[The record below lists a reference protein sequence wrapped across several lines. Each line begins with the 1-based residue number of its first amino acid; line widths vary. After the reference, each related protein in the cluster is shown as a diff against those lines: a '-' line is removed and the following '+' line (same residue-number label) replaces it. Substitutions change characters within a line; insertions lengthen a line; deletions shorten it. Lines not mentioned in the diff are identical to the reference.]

1 MPRLI
6 RAVVTGLGIGFLP
19 LAPGT
24 WASGATVLL
33 VAFIHWVVPTRE
45 ALVLG
50 GVLVLL
56 TPLAVV
62 FSTRYSQAENHPDP
76 SQVVIDEIIGQ
87 MVCFL
92 WIPISIFSLAV
103 GFLMF
108 RFFDI
113 VKPFPV
119 RTCERLPGGMGIV
132 CDDVAAGLY
141 AGVLLSILLWL
152 LSG

>member
-50 GVLVLL
+50 GILVLL

>member
-6 RAVVTGLGIGFLP
+6 QAVVTGLGIGYLP

-24 WASGATVLL
+24 WASGTTVLL
-33 VAFIHWVVPTRE
+33 IALIHWAVPTQVG
-45 ALVLG
+45 LILG
-50 GVLVLL
+50 GLL
-56 TPLAVV
+56 LFITPVAVI
-62 FSTRYSQAENHPDP
+62 FSTRFSKAESHTDP
-76 SQVVIDEIIGQ
+76 SEVVIDEIIGQ
-87 MVCFL
+87 MICFL
-92 WIPISIFSLAV
+92 WNPVSMVSLMA

-132 CDDVAAGLY
+132 FDDVAAGLY
-141 AGVLLSILLWL
+141 AGVLLAILLWL
-152 LSG
+152 LPG

>member
-1 MPRLI
+1 VPRLI

-33 VAFIHWVVPTRE
+33 VALIHWVAPTRE

-50 GVLVLL
+50 GILVLL

-76 SQVVIDEIIGQ
+76 AQVVIDEIIGQ
-87 MVCFL
+87 MFCFL
-92 WIPISIFSLAV
+92 WVPISIFSLAV

-113 VKPFPV
+113 LKPFPV

>member
-1 MPRLI
+1 M
-6 RAVVTGLGIGFLP
+6 GYLP

-24 WASGATVLL
+24 WASGATVLW
-33 VAFIHWVVPTRE
+33 VALIHWVLPARE
-45 ALVLG
+45 GLVLG

-56 TPLAVV
+56 TPVAIV
-62 FSTRYSQAENHPDP
+62 FSTRFSQAENQSDP

-87 MVCFL
+87 MLCFL
-92 WIPISIFSLAV
+92 WVPVSVFSLIA

-119 RTCERLPGGMGIV
+119 RTFEKLPGGMGIV
-132 CDDVAAGLY
+132 LDDVAAGLY
-141 AGVLLSILLWL
+141 AGVALSILLWL
-152 LSG
+152 MPG

>member
-1 MPRLI
+1 M
-6 RAVVTGLGIGFLP
+6 
-19 LAPGT
+19 
-24 WASGATVLL
+24 
-33 VAFIHWVVPTRE
+33 
-45 ALVLG
+45 
-50 GVLVLL
+50 
-56 TPLAVV
+56 
-62 FSTRYSQAENHPDP
+62 
-76 SQVVIDEIIGQ
+76 VIDEIIGQ

-92 WIPISIFSLAV
+92 WILISIFSLAM

-141 AGVLLSILLWL
+141 AGVSLSILLWL

>member
-6 RAVVTGLGIGFLP
+6 RAVVTGLGIGYLP

-24 WASGATVLL
+24 WASGITVLV
-33 VAFIHWVVPTRE
+33 VALIHWVAPTRE
-45 ALVLG
+45 GLVLG

-56 TPLAVV
+56 TPVAVI
-62 FSTRYSQAENHPDP
+62 FSTRFSQVQNHSDP

-92 WIPISIFSLAV
+92 WVPVSIFSLVV
-103 GFLMF
+103 GFLVF

-132 CDDVAAGLY
+132 FDDVAAGLY
-141 AGVLLSILLWL
+141 AGMSLSILLWL
-152 LSG
+152 MSG

>member
-1 MPRLI
+1 M
-6 RAVVTGLGIGFLP
+6 
-19 LAPGT
+19 
-24 WASGATVLL
+24 TVLL
-33 VAFIHWVVPTRE
+33 VALIHWASPICEGV
-45 ALVLG
+45 VLG
-50 GVLVLL
+50 VALVLL
-56 TPLAVV
+56 TPLAVI
-62 FSTRYSQAENHPDP
+62 FSTRFSQVENQPDP

-92 WIPISIFSLAV
+92 WVPVSAFSLVA

-132 CDDVAAGLY
+132 FDDVAAGLY
-141 AGVLLSILLWL
+141 AGGVLSILLWL
-152 LSG
+152 MPG

>member
-6 RAVVTGLGIGFLP
+6 RAVVTGLGIGYLP

-24 WASGATVLL
+24 WASGATILL
-33 VAFIHWVVPTRE
+33 VALIHRVAPARE
-45 ALVLG
+45 SLVLG
-50 GVLVLL
+50 GALVLL
-56 TPLAVV
+56 TPVAVV
-62 FSTRYSQAENHPDP
+62 FSTRYSHTENHPDP

-92 WIPISIFSLAV
+92 WVPITIFSLAV

-119 RTCERLPGGMGIV
+119 RTFEKLPGGMGIV
-132 CDDVAAGLY
+132 FDDVAAGLY
-141 AGVLLSILLWL
+141 TGVSLSILLWL

>member
-1 MPRLI
+1 MPRFI
-6 RAVVTGLGIGFLP
+6 QAVVTGLGIGYLP

-24 WASGATVLL
+24 WASGTTVGF
-33 VAFIHWVVPTRE
+33 VALIHWALPTRE
-45 ALVLG
+45 GLVLG
-50 GVLVLL
+50 AVLVLL
-56 TPLAVV
+56 TPVAVI
-62 FSTRYSQAENHPDP
+62 FSTRFSQTENHSDP
-76 SQVVIDEIIGQ
+76 SQVVIDEMVGQ

-92 WIPISIFSLAV
+92 WVPVSIFSLIA

-119 RTCERLPGGMGIV
+119 RTCERLPGGIGIV
-132 CDDVAAGLY
+132 FDDVAAGLY

-152 LSG
+152 MPG

>member
-1 MPRLI
+1 M
-6 RAVVTGLGIGFLP
+6 
-19 LAPGT
+19 APGT
-24 WASGATVLL
+24 WASGATVVL
-33 VAFIHWVVPTRE
+33 VALIHRASPAWE
-45 ALVLG
+45 GLILG
-50 GVLVLL
+50 SVLVLII
-56 TPLAVV
+56 PVAVI
-62 FSTRYSQAENHPDP
+62 FSTRFSQAKNHSDP
-76 SQVVIDEIIGQ
+76 SQIVVDEIIGQ

-92 WIPISIFSLAV
+92 WIPISIFSLAA

-141 AGVLLSILLWL
+141 AGVSLSILLWL